1 MQFTIDLDERK
12 CIKFRLPR
20 RKVSTFKK
28 REKKK
33 KGAYLHV
40 RNLCGRPTDVEHRR
54 EEAVA
59 DGPHEVRV
67 CPQNGAEQAATED
80 RGEGNAHQD

>member
-20 RKVSTFKK
+20 RKVSPLR
-28 REKKK
+28 REKD
-33 KGAYLHV
+33 AYLHV
-40 RNLCGRPTDVEHRR
+40 RNLRGRPTDVEHRR
-54 EEAVA
+54 EEAVT
-59 DGPHEVRV
+59 DGPHEVRI

-80 RGEGNAHQD
+80 